1 MKISKDRLNQIIREE
16 IESALV
22 DEGFFQKAKEKI
34 GKGFE
39 KLAAKNRERLAKK
52 KEKEGGEK
60 MKTNPFTGRKS
71 ASGMPKTKRKK
82 SKFDPEG
89 KYIGEE
95 EITEGDTEGDTEGE
109 DGGSIKQ

>member
-16 IESALV
+16 VESALV

-52 KEKEGGEK
+52 KEKAGPK
-60 MKTNPFTGRKS
+60 QKTG
-71 ASGMPKTKRKK
+71 SGLSLSGPKKKKRPP
-82 SKFDPEG
+82 KFDAEG
-89 KYIGEE
+89 QRIREEDIGEE
-95 EITEGDTEGDTEGE
+95 EITEGEAEGE
-109 DGGSIKQ
+109 EKGGIKQ